1 MSLKCLDN
9 FMHYSKR
16 PEYASLETFSFLSG
30 YRTLEQTSK
39 DYSGPVIENFTQPG
53 YQQKY
58 GTVSTNWACTNKCS
72 NQWLLCH
79 KPSGGVCQG
88 TGCAP
93 CPTGPSP
100 TGPSPTGPSPTGPM
114 PMKETFIPTKRFKV
128 KLNSN
133 FRRDHG
139 KLINDSGFFILE
151 DLGRGEYII
160 QIAKEK
166 PNLDILIAN
175 SNLLQEIKV

>member
-16 PEYASLETFSFLSG
+16 PEYASLETFSFLNG

-39 DYSGPVIENFTQPG
+39 DYAGPVIKEDFNMPG

-58 GTVSTNWACTNKCS
+58 GTVSTNWACTNQCT
-72 NQWLLCH
+72 NQWVLCH

-93 CPTGPSP
+93 
-100 TGPSPTGPSPTGPM
+100 SPTGPSPTGPM
-114 PMKETFIPTKRFKV
+114 PTKETFIQTKRFKV

-133 FRRDHG
+133 FRRDQG

-151 DLGRGEYII
+151 DLGRGEFII
-160 QIAKEK
+160 QAATEK

-175 SNLLQEIKV
+175 TNRIEEIKV